1 MKQHES
7 SAATTATEPP
17 VAVAVAAHPRSGSLG
32 SSGNSSKMTL
42 AQIQRQ
48 ASLPVADKKLNK
60 LLLGGLAA
68 SPPRSLVRTNSDPKM
83 LPSCEEQGGN
93 SIGNILV

>member
-48 ASLPVADKKLNK
+48 GGDSIALKCARGDAGGDDGGDVLV
-60 LLLGGLAA
+60 LGG
-68 SPPRSLVRTNSDPKM
+68 V
-83 LPSCEEQGGN
+83 GGDD
-93 SIGNILV
+93 